1 MFKKIIYIVFVML
14 LSISCNDGDGS
25 DEVIMGPEQ
34 SSSNAQNQLDPTAIN
49 RLIESLPAPIEMAAT
64 IEDMNAPYSKN
75 YLVSS
80 ELADGFDTNFKK
92 ALGLGFYSADL
103 GYLNVYNRTNAII
116 EYLTVIKRIADD
128 LDVDQ
133 FFDFQTLKR
142 LATNSEDLN
151 ELMFQSV
158 NSYHQMDEHLRST
171 NRSDLS
177 ALMVTGVWLEGMF
190 LAAKVYEF
198 KPDKDIRN
206 RIGEQKEILGDLI
219 YVINFFKDKPYFPE
233 LIKEF
238 EALKEAY
245 QGVVITTT
253 KGELRKEIVDDIPV
267 IIPDEY
273 TTIEMTEEQFK
284 EITEL
289 IVNIRNKLISA

>member
-1 MFKKIIYIVFVML
+1 MIRKTVYIVFVMFFA
-14 LSISCNDGDGS
+14 LSCGNGDDNG
-25 DEVIMGPEQ
+25 EVIMGPDEEN
-34 SSSNAQNQLDPTAIN
+34 NAAQTDLDPGAIN
-49 RLIESLPAPIEMAAT
+49 RVIESLPAPIEMAAT

-75 YLVSS
+75 YLVPS

-103 GYLNVYNRTNAII
+103 GYLNVYNQTNAIV
-116 EYLTVIKRIADD
+116 EYLTVIKRISDD

-142 LATNSEDLN
+142 LATNSEDLS

-158 NSYHQMDEHLRST
+158 NSYHQMDEHLRNT

-177 ALMVTGVWLEGMF
+177 ALMVTGVWLEGMY

-198 KPDKDIRN
+198 KPSEDIRN

-238 EALKEAY
+238 DKLKEAY

-253 KGELRKEIVDDIPV
+253 KGEFKEEIVDDIPV

-273 TTIEMTEEQFK
+273 TTIEMTEEQFE
-284 EITEL
+284 EITDL

>member
-1 MFKKIIYIVFVML
+1 MFKKVIYIIFLTLVI
-14 LSISCNDGDGS
+14 SSCNNSSGDK
-25 DEVIMGPEQ
+25 VIMGPEQ
-34 SSSNAQNQLDPTAIN
+34 TGTISQEQLNPVAIN
-49 RLIESLPAPIEMAAT
+49 RVIESLPAPIEMAAT
-64 IEDMNAPYSKN
+64 IENMDVPYSKN

-80 ELADGFDTNFKK
+80 DLANGFDTNFKK
-92 ALGLGFYSADL
+92 AMGLGFYSADL
-103 GYLNVYNRTNAII
+103 GYLNVYNRTNAIV
-116 EYLTVIKRIADD
+116 EYLTVIKRLSDD

-142 LATNSEDLN
+142 LATNSEDLS

-158 NSYHQMDEHLRST
+158 NSYHKMDEHLRTT

-177 ALMVTGVWLEGMF
+177 ALMVTGVWLEGMY

-198 KPDKDIRN
+198 KPNESIRN
-206 RIGEQKEILGDLI
+206 RIAEQKEILGDLM
-219 YVINFFKDKPYFPE
+219 YVVNFFKDRPYFPE

-238 EALKEAY
+238 EKLKEAY
-245 QGVVITTT
+245 QAVIITTT
-253 KGELRKEIVDDIPV
+253 KRQVQEQATEGDIPV

-273 TTIEMTEEQFK
+273 TVIEITEEQFK

-289 IVNIRNKLISA
+289 IINIRNKLISA